1 MATGK
6 GTTATRDPLEWVR
19 RMEKGEEVGLARL
32 ITQVERRGADLAR
45 VMAEVHRMARGIP
58 CVGITGP
65 PGAGKSTLVDQLI
78 ARYRADARKVGVIA
92 VDPSSPFSGGAVLG
106 DRIRMIRHA
115 MDQGVYIRSLGTRG
129 RHGGLSRATRDI
141 RAVLDASGRDVVLLE
156 TVGVGQT
163 ELDVMEVAD
172 TVVVV
177 LVPEA
182 GDAVQTLKAG
192 LLEIADVFVVNKA
205 DRDGADRMV
214 ADLQNLVMLRGPRD
228 GWDTPVLS
236 TKATSG
242 EGIDELHAT
251 IVRHGEWRRAHA
263 APQTRSERAAAAIRE
278 ILVERAEVN
287 LASALANDE
296 TARALVGEVAAGTSD
311 AYTAADRIADVLG
324 KRLLEPN

>member
-1 MATGK
+1 MS
-6 GTTATRDPLEWVR
+6 RDPLQWVN
-19 RMEKGEEVGLARL
+19 RMVAGDPVGLARL
-32 ITQVERRGADLAR
+32 ITQVERRGADLAPI
-45 VMAEVHRMARGIP
+45 MAEVHRRRRGAP
-58 CVGITGP
+58 CIGITGP

-78 ARYRADARKVGVIA
+78 TGYRERKAKVGVVA

-106 DRIRMIRHA
+106 DRIRMVRHA
-115 MDQGVYIRSLGTRG
+115 LDEGVYIRSLGTRG

-141 RAVLDASGRDVVLLE
+141 RAVLDAEGRDLILVE

-172 TVVVV
+172 TTVVV

-214 ADLQNLVMLRGPRD
+214 ADLLNLVALRGPRD

-236 TKATSG
+236 TTAVSG
-242 EGIDELHAT
+242 EGVKALFAALD
-251 IVRHGEWRRAHA
+251 AHA
-263 APQTRSERAAAAIRE
+263 EHRRKKGNAGPGRERASRNLRE

-287 LASALANDE
+287 LERLLAEDDAAKVVASK
-296 TARALVGEVAAGTSD
+296 VAEGTID
-311 AYTAADRIADVLG
+311 PYTAADELAALLADRALKPV
-324 KRLLEPN
+324 

>member
-1 MATGK
+1 MAS
-6 GTTATRDPLEWVR
+6 RDPLQWVT
-19 RMEKGEEVGLARL
+19 RMAAGDPVGLARL
-32 ITQVERRGADLAR
+32 ITQVERRGADLAP
-45 VMAEVHRMARGIP
+45 VMAEVHRRRRGAP
-58 CVGITGP
+58 CIGITGP

-78 ARYRADARKVGVIA
+78 AGYRQRQSRVGVIA

-106 DRIRMIRHA
+106 DRIRMVRHA
-115 MDQGVYIRSLGTRG
+115 LDEGVYIRSLGTRG

-141 RAVLDASGRDVVLLE
+141 RAVLDAEGRDVIMVE

-163 ELDVMEVAD
+163 ELDVMEIAD
-172 TVVVV
+172 TTVVV

-214 ADLQNLVMLRGPRD
+214 ADLQNLVALRGPRD

-236 TKATSG
+236 TTAVSG
-242 EGIDELHAT
+242 QGVQPLFAALD
-251 IVRHGEWRRAHA
+251 AHA
-263 APQTRSERAAAAIRE
+263 EHRRKKGHAGPGSVRATRNLRE

-287 LASALANDE
+287 LERLLAED
-296 TARALVGEVAAGTSD
+296 AAAQAVAAKVAEGTID
-311 AYTAADRIADVLG
+311 PYTAADELAA
-324 KRLLEPN
+324 LLEDRALKPV